1 MDHFDREEHVA
12 TLRPPAPGATAT
24 RSGAID
30 ALRVLAVVG
39 VVAGHVWSGP
49 LVDAGLYTWHVP
61 VFFLLAGYLWRTR
74 RPGARRAEVTEA
86 KKRFR
91 TIMTPYLAWLAV
103 TLIVHVGILRQR
115 GSLAPEAVILPLM
128 GGSLNAGPFGAYW
141 FMTAL
146 FLSALMFRAL
156 ERVPL
161 VLRTAL
167 IVGLAVVTHVFREVL
182 APLPLSIGV
191 AGAAL
196 VFMLAG
202 QALQHLRS
210 RVRGPVRVGAVC
222 LVVGVVPV
230 VAGVSAPL
238 DMKYGELGTP
248 VLSVVVAVLITVGL
262 LLMLEGVFPLLPGSV
277 HVLSE
282 RFAAGCL
289 MVVLTH
295 TYVLW
300 LLAVPDTE
308 RSFWVLVAALVLP
321 WAVAMILHRTPL
333 SQVFLGMPRAT

>member
-1 MDHFDREEHVA
+1 MA
-12 TLRPPAPGATAT
+12 TLRAPAPAPSVTAT

-61 VFFLLAGYLWRTR
+61 AFFLLSGYLWKTR
-74 RPGARRAEVTEA
+74 RPGARRAVVTEA
-86 KKRFR
+86 KRRFR

-103 TLIVHVGILRQR
+103 TLIVHVGILRHR
-115 GSLAPEAVILPLM
+115 GSLTPEAVILPLM

-161 VLRTAL
+161 VLRAAI
-167 IVGLAVVTHVFREVL
+167 IVGLAIVTHVFREVL

-202 QALQHLRS
+202 QGLQHLRS
-210 RVRGPVRVGAVC
+210 RVRRPIRVGAVC
-222 LVVGVVPV
+222 LVMGVVPV
-230 VAGVSAPL
+230 LAGVSAPL
-238 DMKYGELGTP
+238 DLKYGELGTP
-248 VLSVVVAVLITVGL
+248 VLSVVVAVLINVGL
-262 LLMLEGVFPLLPGSV
+262 LLMLEGVFPLLPGTV

-300 LLAVPDTE
+300 LLAVPDAE
-308 RSFWVLVAALVLP
+308 RSYWVLAAALVLP
-321 WAVAMILHRTPL
+321 WAVAMILRRTPL
-333 SQVFLGMPRAT
+333 SQVFLGTPRAP